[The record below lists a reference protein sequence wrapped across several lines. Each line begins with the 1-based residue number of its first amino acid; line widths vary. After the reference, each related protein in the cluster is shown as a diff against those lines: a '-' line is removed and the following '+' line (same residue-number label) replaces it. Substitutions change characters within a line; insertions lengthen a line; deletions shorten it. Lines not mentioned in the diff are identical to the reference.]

1 MNETLRLGTIAGVRV
16 GVNWS
21 VLVIVWLLLVGLSA
35 GRFPLLYPGLTGLV
49 YASAGLAA
57 AVAFLLSLLAHE
69 LAHAVV
75 ARHHGIVVEGI
86 TLWMFGGVA
95 KLEGEARDPG
105 ADLRIAGVGPLVSL
119 VLGLGFGLLR
129 LFASRA
135 GIEGLTLGV
144 LSWLAV
150 VNVVLAVFNL
160 VPAAPLDGG
169 RILRALLWRRH
180 GDRVRAA
187 VTAARAGRRF
197 GLSLVMVGIVLV
209 VFTGQLGG
217 LWFALIGWLALINL
231 LLAGFNLVP
240 AAPLDGGRILRALL
254 WRWHGDRH
262 RAAVA
267 ASRSGRHFGILLVA
281 LGIVSL
287 ILVGDIGGL
296 WLVLIGWFIS
306 SAANAEEQHT
316 RMRSSMDGVPIA
328 DVMTADPATVPTGIT
343 VAQLVDEHV
352 LPRRHSAFP
361 VVDRDGRL
369 CGLVTLHRLKQVP
382 WEQRGQITVDRIACP
397 AADVPQVAADDPFID
412 ALATMS
418 TSADNRLVVV
428 DDGRVVG
435 IVSPTDI
442 ARELQLSELRGG
454 RRGTPAAR

>member
-21 VLVIVWLLLVGLSA
+21 VLVIFGLLLAGLAA
-35 GRFPLLYPGLTGLV
+35 GRFPLQYPDLPPVAYATAGLV
-49 YASAGLAA
+49 AA
-57 AVAFLLSLLAHE
+57 TVFLLSLLAHE
-69 LAHAVV
+69 LSHAVV
-75 ARHHGIVVEGI
+75 ARRNGVEVEGI

-95 KLEGEARDPG
+95 KLMGEARDPG

-119 VLGLGFGLLR
+119 LLAVLFGALAALVSAAGVSGLP
-129 LFASRA
+129 
-135 GIEGLTLGV
+135 LGV
-144 LSWLAV
+144 
-150 VNVVLAVFNL
+150 
-160 VPAAPLDGG
+160 
-169 RILRALLWRRH
+169 
-180 GDRVRAA
+180 
-187 VTAARAGRRF
+187 
-197 GLSLVMVGIVLV
+197 
-209 VFTGQLGG
+209 
-217 LWFALIGWLALINL
+217 IGWLALINL